1 MERAFEKISLN
12 KKFKHFWFVF
22 LHFIFKIETE
32 EKSYILFG
40 KKRVGKSHKKSLE
53 KFLEM
58 HLQIIYV

>member
-1 MERAFEKISLN
+1 MKFMERAFEKISLN

-40 KKRVGKSHKKSLE
+40 KKSHKKSLE

>member
-40 KKRVGKSHKKSLE
+40 KKRVGKRVTKKA
-53 KFLEM
+53 
-58 HLQIIYV
+58 